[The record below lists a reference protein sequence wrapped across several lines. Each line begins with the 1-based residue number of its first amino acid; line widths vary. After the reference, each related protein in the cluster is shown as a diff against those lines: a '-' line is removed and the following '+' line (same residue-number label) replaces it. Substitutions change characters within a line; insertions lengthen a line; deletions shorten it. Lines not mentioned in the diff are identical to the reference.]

1 MGMGFRLAREMD
13 DGQRVRLRGGCR
25 RRRRGPRSVRNA
37 TRGAQRARGGG
48 VRQGWIGS
56 TVVGTVAAFCTTV
69 SYVPQLKKCWETGS
83 AGDLSLKMFST
94 LAAGVA
100 L

>member
-1 MGMGFRLAREMD
+1 MD
-13 DGQRVRLRGGCR
+13 
-25 RRRRGPRSVRNA
+25 
-37 TRGAQRARGGG
+37 
-48 VRQGWIGS
+48 WI

-100 L
+100 LWIVYGVLKQDAVIVVANGLSLLLLGGILFFKLRAPANRRTGQREERVET